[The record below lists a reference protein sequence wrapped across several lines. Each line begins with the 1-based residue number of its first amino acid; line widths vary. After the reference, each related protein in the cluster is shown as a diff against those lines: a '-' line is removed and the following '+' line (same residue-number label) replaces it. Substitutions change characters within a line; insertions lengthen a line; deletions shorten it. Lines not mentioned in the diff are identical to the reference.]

1 MGYNSLA
8 QHNFIERH
16 KLVGISNGGLS

>member
-1 MGYNSLA
+1 MGYNPLA

-16 KLVGISNGGLS
+16 KSVDISNGGLS